1 MSERAPHFTKLRKHI
16 TELEVPYRDF
26 DGTEQRGHIE
36 VARLRALDI
45 KMFFD
50 AAFEMHFPFDRVVR
64 ASDDPYRGDDARL
77 MAANATSGF
86 NYRPVAAGTRLSK
99 HATGNAIDVNPMQNP
114 FVHWRGNEEETLP
127 PGALWRPSQPGTLHK
142 DHELVHLMEG
152 MGWEWAGRWTFE
164 DDGVTDYQHFEWQH
178 DDDYSVRKRFMV
190 AVHGIGSQVYQKV
203 MLTECS
209 DDAELSTAY

>member
-1 MSERAPHFTKLRKHI
+1 
-16 TELEVPYRDF
+16 
-26 DGTEQRGHIE
+26 
-36 VARLRALDI
+36 
-45 KMFFD
+45 
-50 AAFEMHFPFDRVVR
+50 
-64 ASDDPYRGDDARL
+64 
-77 MAANATSGF
+77 
-86 NYRPVAAGTRLSK
+86 
-99 HATGNAIDVNPMQNP
+99 
-114 FVHWRGNEEETLP
+114 
-127 PGALWRPSQPGTLHK
+127 
-142 DHELVHLMEG
+142 MEG